1 MALEELRNVNGTPTT
16 GDLLIYDGT
25 DWNVSTL
32 SDADITITDPNTIN
46 DAGNVLSQEGANAYF
61 GTTLENHDGRLDAL
75 ENATTP
81 GTFLGAI
88 DVTVAGN
95 EPDTSTLNA
104 GDYYIHDGAT
114 GALWGVGDSVDD
126 GNQVIWDGNTW
137 LIVSTVSTLA
147 QLGDTDVD
155 SAITGDFLVYNDGTS
170 IWESQTVPIPTVTIG
185 AIEPNTG
192 NEKDGDFWF
201 DNANGVLYIYDSIW
215 TVAGGAGGASV
226 AISALPP
233 ADPAP
238 EEGNLW
244 VSNDDWTLH
253 VFDGSTWIALTNNG
267 LVGGTVTTAVSTLG
281 ETIQTV
287 LAESTD
293 FADFKTRLA
302 AITF

>member
-1 MALEELRNVNGTPTT
+1 MTDLIGLQSRLSDEDIAIADPTFVNGSLTQEAA
-16 GDLLIYDGT
+16 
-25 DWNVSTL
+25 NVYFTSTL
-32 SDADITITDPNTIN
+32 EDYDTRI
-46 DAGNVLSQEGANAYF
+46 
-61 GTTLENHDGRLDAL
+61 DAL

-88 DVTVAGN
+88 DVTDPAN
-95 EPDTSTLNA
+95 EPDTATLNK
-104 GDYYIHDGAT
+104 GDYYIHEGAT
-114 GALWGVGDSVDD
+114 GALWGAGDQVED
-126 GNQVIWDGNTW
+126 GNQVIWDGVAW
-137 LIVSTVSTLA
+137 KIVSTVSTLA

-155 SAITGDFLVYNDGTS
+155 SAITGDFLVYNDGTE

-201 DNANGVLYIYDSIW
+201 DNANEVLYIYDSVW

-253 VFDGSTWIALTNNG
+253 TFDGSTWIALTNNG
-267 LVGGTVTTAVSTLG
+267 LVGGTVSAAVTTLG